1 MCINTSN
8 FFTRSHP
15 VWERRG
21 SLTSPALPALPPA
34 PRRRPAAARCQHPRR
49 EARCCAGLRAPPR
62 PLGPPPRRGLSLGP
76 TAATAGL
83 RGNLQP
89 SSGFKCVFL
98 FSLLVIFIFDFY
110 GTWGL
115 PGVLIPPGTICGPK
129 TKLETRVE
137 HRK

>member
-21 SLTSPALPALPPA
+21 SLTPPALPALPPV

-62 PLGPPPRRGLSLGP
+62 PLGHHQGGGSASGPPRPQQDFGAICSPPRVSC
-76 TAATAGL
+76 
-83 RGNLQP
+83 R
-89 SSGFKCVFL
+89 VFF